1 MIPHFEHDSH
11 AYFWALASLAFPEGR
26 RENLQLPLA
35 SPVYHALLPPDE
47 QLLCYDYLY
56 YVCAHQVNYLFVYGY
71 SGAYVHQ
78 PFEFEF
84 EYSPAWRSVGQYLRW
99 TPQLEAIAEAYVR
112 TTLRAPEGSPVP
124 PVSDVFT

>member
-1 MIPHFEHDSH
+1 VIPHFEHDNH

-71 SGAYVHQ
+71 SGAYDFCISHSSLNSSTVQRGDLSANTYDGHLSSK
-78 PFEFEF
+78 P
-84 EYSPAWRSVGQYLRW
+84 
-99 TPQLEAIAEAYVR
+99 
-112 TTLRAPEGSPVP
+112 
-124 PVSDVFT
+124 